1 MKAYR
6 ASKVITLAFFFL
18 ISISISE
25 KTLHVIMEGYSIPSR
40 TADGCIPT
48 LNNKGF
54 QFASTSPLLDEWL
67 QSFDRK
73 YPLLDL
79 GCAYGINT
87 CRALESDIPTIAL
100 DMENKH
106 LEILKLNVDPRK
118 SHLLSCVVGSLPHDI
133 PIPDCSVSAILST
146 EVITFLKGPDINSA
160 LATMFRKLVPGGFLF
175 LTAVSMYHLEGID
188 DDRLNHFLVDLAHG
202 VKWPGLITDIED
214 VESKLSKKASHLGGD
229 FDFKSV
235 RPPFIH
241 FFVPEQLEEQ
251 VSNVGFEI
259 RRVAESQHPG
269 YPLAIRN
276 NPRACI
282 QVVAMKPYKES

>member
-1 MKAYR
+1 
-6 ASKVITLAFFFL
+6 
-18 ISISISE
+18 
-25 KTLHVIMEGYSIPSR
+25 MEGVGRPSR
-40 TADGCIPT
+40 SDDGCIPT
-48 LNNKGF
+48 LNGRGV
-54 QFASTSPLLDEWL
+54 QFASTSPLLEEWL

-73 YPLLDL
+73 CPLLDL

-87 CRALESDIPTIAL
+87 SRALESGLPTIAL
-100 DMENKH
+100 DMDIKH
-106 LEILKLNVDPRK
+106 LEILKGSTDPKR
-118 SHLLSCVVGSLPHDI
+118 SHLLSCVVGSLPRDI
-133 PIPDCSVSAILST
+133 PIPDCSVSGILST
-146 EVITFLKGPDINSA
+146 EVITFLKGVDINPA

-175 LTAVSMYHLEGID
+175 LSAVSIYHLEGID

-214 VESKLSKKASHLGGD
+214 LQSKVSEKASHLGGG
-229 FDFKSV
+229 FDFKSG

-269 YPLAIRN
+269 YPLAFRD

-282 QVVAMKPYKES
+282 QIVAMKPYKES